1 MTDTVYIAYP
11 EGGLPLL
18 STARMRLIAEGARE
32 SGCDMTL
39 IVLTGDDV
47 SVPSPRMSHV
57 LNETGAA
64 AVYSDFFMAG
74 ELFRVNDYHTG
85 SVRDDFDF
93 GHSVMVNTALLVE
106 TVNEMTDDY
115 EAAGWYDLRLR
126 LSLKGDLVHIPEP
139 LYEVMEPQ
147 DDGVGGGEAQFSY
160 VDPRNRASQVEM
172 ERAFTAWLKS
182 AGGYIP
188 SSSLEKVDVTTG
200 NFPVE
205 ASVIIPVRN
214 RVTTVADAVRS
225 AASQVT
231 DFTYNII
238 VIDNQS
244 TDGTTE
250 LLARLQNEIPAL
262 RVINVGQNEHL
273 GIGGCWNKGINAN
286 FCGRFAV
293 QLDSDDVY
301 SDETV
306 LQRVVDRFREGGY
319 GMVVGSYTL
328 TDFDRNVIS
337 PGLIDHREWSD
348 ENGHN
353 NALRING
360 LGAPR
365 AFFTPVARAIGFPD
379 VSYGEDYAMG
389 LAISRRYRLGRI
401 YDSLYMCR
409 RWTGNTDHGLSRDRL
424 NANNSYK
431 DWLRSVELQAR
442 MNLNRNNK

>member
-11 EGGLPLL
+11 EGGVPLL
-18 STARMRLIAEGARE
+18 STARMKTIAAEARE
-32 SGCDMTL
+32 SGCDMTF
-39 IVLTGDDV
+39 IVLTGNDV
-47 SVPSPRMSHV
+47 SVPSARMSQV

-64 AVYSDFFMAG
+64 AVYSDFFMNG
-74 ELFRVNDYHTG
+74 ELFRVNDYRTG

-93 GHSVMVNTALLVE
+93 GHAMMINTALLVE
-106 TVNEMTDDY
+106 TVGEMTDDC
-115 EAAGWYDLRLR
+115 EAAGWYDLWLR

-139 LYEVMEPQ
+139 LYEVSEPE
-147 DDGVGGGEAQFSY
+147 DEGADGGEAQFAY

-172 ERAFTAWLKS
+172 ERVFTAWLKA

-188 SSSLEKVDVTTG
+188 SSVLEKVDVTAG
-200 NFPVE
+200 SFPVE

-231 DFTYNII
+231 DFLFNII
-238 VIDNQS
+238 VVDNQS
-244 TDGTTE
+244 DDGTTE
-250 LLARLQNEIPAL
+250 LLARLQEEIPAL
-262 RVINVGQNEHL
+262 RVINVGHDEHL
-273 GIGGCWNKGINAN
+273 GIGGCWNKGIYSD

-301 SDETV
+301 RDDTV
-306 LQRVVDRFREGGY
+306 LQRVVDTFREGGY

-328 TDFDRNVIS
+328 TDFDRNVIP

-365 AFFTPVARAIGFPD
+365 AFFTSVARAIGFPD

-401 YDSLYMCR
+401 YDSLYLCR
-409 RWTGNTDHGLSRDRL
+409 RWTGNTDHALSRDRV

-431 DWLRSVELQAR
+431 DWLRTVELQAR
-442 MNLNRNNK
+442 ISLNRERG